1 MIDRQISAF
10 MQSYVVGVELD
21 DSVEQVCQTLDQ
33 HQLHCVPVFTP
44 DKQVF
49 GVISASDLVH
59 FSTLHEDP
67 KQQRAWEVCSHKVIT
82 VNAAISARQAAELM
96 VEQKIHH
103 LLVMNEQ
110 HIVGIVSSLDLIQ
123 ACLLNQN

>member
-1 MIDRQISAF
+1 MINRQISAF

-21 DSVEQVCQTLDQ
+21 DSVEQVSQILDQ
-33 HQLHCVPVFTP
+33 HQLSCVPVFTP

-67 KQQRAWEVCSHKVIT
+67 KQQRAWEVCSHKVTTI
-82 VNAAISARQAAELM
+82 NAATSAKQAAELM
-96 VEQKIHH
+96 VEQNIHH
-103 LLVMNEQ
+103 LIVMNEQ

-123 ACLLNQN
+123 ACLLNEA